1 MGATILRVAPFL
13 APRHTGQE
21 PQRPFDLARPAGFE
35 PATRCLEGSCSVR
48 LSYGRPNVIVH
59 GQDHM
64 KATRRSQCV
73 GLWRRRSAPALA
85 NSQPYLNPAS
95 TTKTPPHPS
104 LRPADPH
111 QPRALRPHDP
121 GPAQLPRAV
130 APRTQPHGPS
140 GPESP
145 QREKNAHE
153 AAAALGPRGS
163 EYRAEPGSAEPP
175 DQ

>member
-1 MGATILRVAPFL
+1 MEPTITPLAPSL
-13 APRHTGQE
+13 APRHTGQGSKT
-21 PQRPFDLARPAGFE
+21 PSDLVRPAGFE

-73 GLWRRRSAPALA
+73 GLWRCRSAPALA
-85 NSQPYLNPAS
+85 NSQPYPNPPS

-111 QPRALRPHDP
+111 QPRALRPPTQAPAHSTARAQWP
-121 GPAQLPRAV
+121 GKPPAGEER
-130 APRTQPHGPS
+130 
-140 GPESP
+140 
-145 QREKNAHE
+145 
-153 AAAALGPRGS
+153 PRGRGDRKTTRLNS
-163 EYRAEPGSAEPP
+163 SHSSSSY
-175 DQ
+175 